1 MVMAVGGGGL
11 ETERHNTAAVLC
23 KDMAGKDFLSCMLSD
38 LEILT
43 INVPLILKVREVI
56 FFSRAKRIMEHF
68 GGAETF
74 ITPKFSWP
82 L

>member
-11 ETERHNTAAVLC
+11 ETERHNTAAVMC
-23 KDMAGKDFLSCMLSD
+23 KDMAGKDFLSCMLSV

-56 FFSRAKRIMEHF
+56 FFFAGKTYNGTFR
-68 GGAETF
+68 GGRDLYN
-74 ITPKFSWP
+74 P
-82 L
+82 